1 MCYISCVKHLK
12 LVVPLLLILSAGCGK
27 NINKQ
32 VQDAVR
38 NFDNLGLTDKEIEVL
53 STQEMSGNA
62 IAELKIRTAVKLVKK
77 QGIWVVDE
85 VRIGDRR
92 WEKAEHIL
100 AVINQKRAETTRN
113 MLEAIGSGID
123 RYTAANGRLPQ
134 GPGFR
139 ELVSVLS
146 PDYLGDPALLDAWA
160 NPFSYRLLGNADY
173 EVRSAGADGRTGT
186 PDDIV
191 KRAPSG
197 GKREAVQQK

>member
-139 ELVSVLS
+139 ELVEYAQSRL
-146 PDYLGDPALLDAWA
+146 PWRPGIAGRLGQSLLIQTAGQC
-160 NPFSYRLLGNADY
+160 RL
-173 EVRSAGADGRTGT
+173 
-186 PDDIV
+186 
-191 KRAPSG
+191 
-197 GKREAVQQK
+197 